1 MHYHVK
7 QESIDV
13 KYFFDKSKVKLRKY
27 IPLTNKLVQNTNKI
41 NETNLDMLVFTNKK
55 IMQEFKKNLKKLR
68 HTLCHEETKSIFLLE
83 IL

>member
-55 IMQEFKKNLKKLR
+55 IMQEFKKKFKKIKTYSL
-68 HTLCHEETKSIFLLE
+68 S
-83 IL
+83 